1 MHWRIEQIID
11 QMGGR
16 GVRGALGYIGAS
28 EIAYHCR
35 KDDSKPVNS
44 TVDDHGLIEFEIGL
58 MFRVNAKKGKPGR
71 WSSAW
76 SRIIPTPSGCSVR
89 PHPKSGVGRSWQSSW
104 IPTQMSTVTI
114 SRL

>member
-58 MFRVNAKKGKPGR
+58 MFRVNGKEREAWKRYGGLQQWASPSQSTWKR
-71 WSSAW
+71 TTRAVSS
-76 SRIIPTPSGCSVR
+76 SVMGIAG
-89 PHPKSGVGRSWQSSW
+89 S
-104 IPTQMSTVTI
+104 
-114 SRL
+114 